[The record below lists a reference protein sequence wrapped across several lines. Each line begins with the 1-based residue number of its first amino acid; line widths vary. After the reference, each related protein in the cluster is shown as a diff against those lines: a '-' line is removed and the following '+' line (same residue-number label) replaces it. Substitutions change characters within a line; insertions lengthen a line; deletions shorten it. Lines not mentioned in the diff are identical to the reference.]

1 MVTSVCESF
10 YKSLQPQP
18 ELHKLNEFGLT
29 VQSANGSE
37 LPYKGYIEAEISV
50 PFLSSSAFNMPLLV
64 VPDTKYIKEVP
75 IIIGTNVIRLC
86 KADVSENN
94 VPSEWQTASDSL
106 CDDVI
111 PVKTTNNHAI

>member
-1 MVTSVCESF
+1 
-10 YKSLQPQP
+10 
-18 ELHKLNEFGLT
+18 
-29 VQSANGSE
+29 
-37 LPYKGYIEAEISV
+37 
-50 PFLSSSAFNMPLLV
+50 MPLLV